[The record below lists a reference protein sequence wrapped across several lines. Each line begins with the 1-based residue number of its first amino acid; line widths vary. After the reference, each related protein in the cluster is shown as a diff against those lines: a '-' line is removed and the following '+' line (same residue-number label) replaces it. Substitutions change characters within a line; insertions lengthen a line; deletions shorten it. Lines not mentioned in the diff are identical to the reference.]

1 MFEALWGFKT
11 VSLFDVWSIEHFL
24 TGISVGHA
32 VKKGN
37 RKHMGKISPHVD
49 LNHKGIIRFDVAG
62 VLLLGFLWETFE
74 HYLEE
79 GLWGEKVVFWFQGV
93 EHWSNRLISDPLL
106 LVLGYLVSVK
116 YPQWVIPARML
127 SLAWFITHVFIFPH
141 SMYLHTLLAG

>member
-1 MFEALWGFKT
+1 
-11 VSLFDVWSIEHFL
+11 
-24 TGISVGHA
+24 
-32 VKKGN
+32 
-37 RKHMGKISPHVD
+37 MGKISPHVD